1 MSGDRWTMSRYIVLF
16 ASTGLTLLW
25 ASIEKWGY
33 PQWTYPLF
41 DRDPGL
47 LMGMDPRTYMVLA
60 GFVEFNI
67 TYMLLSSTSPLSR
80 LVALGFASIF
90 TLAIY
95 KFGMIDAVGHLLII
109 AILFVLAVRGPTEG
123 RNILAL
129 DQKSIATEVYFMMG
143 NYIFYF
149 VLVFLAYYGLHYLT
163 YGR

>member
-1 MSGDRWTMSRYIVLF
+1 
-16 ASTGLTLLW
+16 
-25 ASIEKWGY
+25 
-33 PQWTYPLF
+33 
-41 DRDPGL
+41 
-47 LMGMDPRTYMVLA
+47 
-60 GFVEFNI
+60 
-67 TYMLLSSTSPLSR
+67 
-80 LVALGFASIF
+80 
-90 TLAIY
+90 
-95 KFGMIDAVGHLLII
+95 MIDAVGHLLII